1 MAKHNKSQGQGNS
14 KPKRKRD
21 RFLDLFK
28 FNRQGSRSPT
38 LSSAS
43 SAGVGTN
50 VEGMTQAD
58 ISGLARGQGDISS
71 PASDSE
77 VQFNIPTT
85 ETVINTARENMHA
98 LNEPMASANQM
109 LESPGSVTIA
119 DLNDESKMS
128 SVHKAALVTWKTL
141 HKLSEVIEPW
151 LDGTPF
157 KIPLSIF
164 NMISTAAEATL
175 DNKENVKE
183 LFHSI
188 TEHLTIVEDALL
200 QRIAD
205 DQCISFAK
213 FLIQQAV
220 ILDQIRGQKTWL
232 QVLQSADISSQ
243 VQRIVDGINTRSQ
256 RMHTALLLLL
266 RRDLNQINMSIMFQS
281 WPISHNA
288 VHNANTGMTTKR
300 ESCTPGTR
308 IDIITQIETW
318 VSNMDD
324 SCPPI
329 FWISGMAGTG
339 KSTIAKTICEE
350 YNGKDGNYQ
359 LGASFFCSRQLPELR
374 AQKNVIPTVVYQL
387 ANRCEAF
394 QHALKAVDKET
405 VNTTMTHALKLL
417 LEPWKQN
424 VHNNVSQTWLVVID
438 ALDELEGLGGS
449 NILKDLLNNIAGIH
463 GLKVLV
469 TSRPDHYIVEICKEQ
484 LSSKTVC
491 HLEDVEKNVA
501 LQDISK
507 YIYTKLAHLTPSCNK
522 DLDELATQCDGLFI
536 YAATAIRYISENPGS
551 TIHMSVKKQ
560 SRQLKNILKI
570 KAIPEPYGLTALY
583 NRILDDVLGNEKSL
597 QYMDVQI
604 IISTIVCAKEP
615 LTVSMLAQLIA
626 RHSEESDEEWVGEVI
641 NGLHAVVY
649 IRNDRIYIYHKS
661 FLNFFPKDWI
671 CNQNIAL
678 AKSCM
683 DIMLQGLHF
692 NMCNLASSYVLDS
705 EVLSLGGQVEFKL
718 GNELGYAVQYWIA
731 HLIGQQAND
740 PSFYLLAELM
750 EEKVLFWVECMNLM
764 QKKEDCY
771 RNILNLQIWLTKN
784 KAPLALMEVAATV
797 DRLVKSFTQT
807 TASLSTPHLYLSSLA
822 TEFATTPSATK
833 WKSNFR
839 NVPQVLCTDALTGE
853 QLLQIKGHTGW
864 VLSAAFS
871 SDGTK
876 VISGSHDATVRL
888 WNALTG
894 EQEMIM
900 NGHTDY
906 IYSVA
911 FSPDDRKV
919 VSGSKDKTVRMWDAV
934 TGNTLMEMVG
944 HTDEVYSVAF
954 SPDGV
959 KIVSGSADKT
969 ICIWDAG
976 TGEKLKLINGHS
988 GTVWSVVFSL
998 DGARLVSGSA
1008 DDTVCIWDAATGD
1021 NLLKMDGHINEVNSV
1036 AFSSDGTLVV
1046 SGSDDRT
1053 VRIWDTASGRQL
1065 KQMDGHSQRVW
1076 SADFSPDGSKIMS
1089 GSVDQTIRIWD
1100 AIIGDQPK
1108 SVDGHTD
1115 TVRSVA
1121 FSSDGSKIVSGS
1133 KDKTICTW
1141 DGLTGDKLK
1150 QMDGHTGVVNSVA
1163 FSYDGSR
1170 VVSGSNDSTVC
1181 IWDTATGGQLKQ
1193 MCGHSRR
1200 VWSVAFSLNGSKIV
1214 SGSADQSIR
1223 IWDAVTG
1230 VELMQLNGHTGAVKS
1245 VAFSSDRLKI
1255 VSGSEDKTVC
1265 IWDGISG
1272 DQLKQMDG
1280 HTNYVLSVNFSF
1292 DGARV
1297 VSGSADHIVC
1307 VWDVATGEQLQQIKG
1322 HAHWVQAV
1330 AFSSDGSK
1338 IVSGSDNKTVRIWDA
1353 ATGEQLKVM
1362 DGHTDGIYSVAFSPD
1377 GSKVVSGSRDQSIRI
1392 WDAATGQQHKGET
1405 GHIDCALSAAPSS
1418 VHATNILSETQN
1430 ESGDGGHAQPDFGL
1444 PLISPSS
1451 PINSSYA
1458 CWNADNQGWIK
1469 PYHSSEQR
1477 LMWLPPSLSYNV
1489 VTPNCLCIISRRG
1502 HTSVQFNWDCIGNN
1516 WAKCYTPTTASSD

>member
-1 MAKHNKSQGQGNS
+1 MG
-14 KPKRKRD
+14 
-21 RFLDLFK
+21 
-28 FNRQGSRSPT
+28 
-38 LSSAS
+38 
-43 SAGVGTN
+43 
-50 VEGMTQAD
+50 
-58 ISGLARGQGDISS
+58 
-71 PASDSE
+71 
-77 VQFNIPTT
+77 
-85 ETVINTARENMHA
+85 TVINTARENMHA

-175 DNKENVKE
+175 DNKENMHFCKE
-183 LFHSI
+183 SQM
-188 TEHLTIVEDALL
+188 T
-200 QRIAD
+200 
-205 DQCISFAK
+205 S
-213 FLIQQAV
+213 
-220 ILDQIRGQKTWL
+220 IRGQKTWL

-243 VQRIVDGINTRSQ
+243 VQRIVDGINSRSQ

-288 VHNANTGMTTKR
+288 VHNADTGMTTKR

-308 IDIITQIETW
+308 IDIITQIKTW

-438 ALDELEGLGGS
+438 ALDELEGIGGS

-463 GLKVLV
+463 GLKMLV
-469 TSRPDHYIVEICKEQ
+469 TSRPDHHIVEICKEQ

-491 HLEDVEKNVA
+491 HLEDVEKNLA

-583 NRILDDVLGNEKSL
+583 HRILDDVLGNEKSS

-626 RHSEESDEEWVGEVI
+626 RPSEESDEELVGEVI

-649 IRNDRIYIYHKS
+649 IRNDSIYVYHKS
-661 FLNFFPKDWI
+661 FLDFFPKDWI

-683 DIMLQGLHF
+683 DIMLHGLHF
-692 NMCNLASSYVLDS
+692 NMGNLATSYVLDS
-705 EVLSLGGQVEFKL
+705 EVLSLGSQVESKL
-718 GNELGYAVQYWIA
+718 GKELGYAVQYWIP
-731 HLIGQQAND
+731 HLIEQDAND
-740 PSFYLLAELM
+740 SLFYPLVELM

-784 KAPLALMEVAATV
+784 KAPLALMEAAAAVA
-797 DRLVKSFTQT
+797 RLAKSFTQT

-822 TEFATTPSATK
+822 TEFTTTPSATQ
-833 WKSNFR
+833 WKNNFR
-839 NVPQVLCTDALTGE
+839 NVPKVLCTGVSNHGGEILQIQHGGRVNTVAFSPNGLKLVSGSDDRTVCIWDALTGE
-853 QLLQIKGHTGW
+853 QLLQMKGHTDW
-864 VLSAAFS
+864 VCSVAFS
-871 SDGTK
+871 SNGSK
-876 VISGSHDATVRL
+876 VISGSQDGTVRL

-900 NGHTDY
+900 IGHTDY
-906 IYSVA
+906 IHSVA
-911 FSPDDRKV
+911 FSPDNRKV

-934 TGNTLMEMVG
+934 TGNTLPEMVG
-944 HTDEVYSVAF
+944 HTGEVSSVAF
-954 SPDGV
+954 SPEGA

-1008 DDTVCIWDAATGD
+1008 DYTVCIWDAATGD
-1021 NLLKMDGHINEVNSV
+1021 NLMQMDGHINEVNSV
-1036 AFSSDGTLVV
+1036 AFSSDGSLVV
-1046 SGSDDRT
+1046 SGSDDNT

-1065 KQMDGHSQRVW
+1065 KQMDGHSKRVW
-1076 SADFSPDGSKIMS
+1076 SAVFSPDGSKIMS
-1089 GSVDQTIRIWD
+1089 GSDDGTIRIWD
-1100 AIIGDQPK
+1100 AIIGDQPQ
-1108 SVDGHTD
+1108 SANGHTG
-1115 TVRSVA
+1115 TVWSVG
-1121 FSSDGSKIVSGS
+1121 FSSDGSKVVSGS
-1133 KDKTICTW
+1133 ADRTICIW
-1141 DGLTGDKLK
+1141 DALTGDKLK
-1150 QMDGHTGVVNSVA
+1150 QMDGHTDKVNSVA
-1163 FSYDGSR
+1163 FSSDGSR
-1170 VVSGSNDSTVC
+1170 VVSGSKDETVC
-1181 IWDTATGGQLKQ
+1181 IWDTATGRQ
-1193 MCGHSRR
+1193 MHCHSQR
-1200 VWSVAFSLNGSKIV
+1200 VRSVAFSLNGSKIV
-1214 SGSADQSIR
+1214 SGSADNSIR

-1230 VELMQLNGHTGAVKS
+1230 VELMQLDGHEGQVTS
-1245 VAFSSDRLKI
+1245 VAFSSDGLKI
-1255 VSGSEDKTVC
+1255 VSGSDDETVR
-1265 IWDGISG
+1265 IWDAISG
-1272 DQLKQMDG
+1272 EQLKQMDG
-1280 HTNYVLSVNFSF
+1280 HTFYVCSVTFSF
-1292 DGARV
+1292 DGAKV
-1297 VSGSADHIVC
+1297 VSGSADHTVC

-1322 HAHWVQAV
+1322 HAAWLRAV

-1338 IVSGSDNKTVRIWDA
+1338 IVSGSSDKTVCIWDA

-1362 DGHTDGIYSVAFSPD
+1362 DGHTNGVCSVAFSPD
-1377 GSKVVSGSRDQSIRI
+1377 GSKVVSGSRDKSIHI

-1405 GHIDCALSAAPSS
+1405 GHTDCTLSAAPSS
-1418 VHATNILSETQN
+1418 DHATNILSKTQN
-1430 ESGDGGHAQPDFGL
+1430 ESGDGVHPQPDIGSS
-1444 PLISPSS
+1444 LISPSS
-1451 PINSSYA
+1451 TPNYSCA
-1458 CWNADNQGWIK
+1458 HWNADNQGWIK
-1469 PYHSSEQR
+1469 PYHSSEHR
-1477 LMWLPPSLSYNV
+1477 LMWLPPSLTSTL
-1489 VTPNCLCIISRRG
+1489 VTPDCPCIISRCGR
-1502 HTSVQFNWDCIGNN
+1502 TSVQFNWDCIGEN
-1516 WAKCYTPTTASSD
+1516 WAKCYTPTTGSSD